1 MSNGRPKDKAP
12 WLLTGCL
19 ALTLSGVST
28 LLPHTPAQAQP
39 PKAATA
45 GVTTHAAPV
54 ADDDGDGD
62 ELLEHWGDAR
72 YSREQRAQI
81 KGLLALFAGAGA
93 LSYRRRA
100 ALRRSHRHG

>member
-1 MSNGRPKDKAP
+1 MRAKRWDKTPGLVA
-12 WLLTGCL
+12 GCV
-19 ALTLSGVST
+19 ALTLSGVSV
-28 LLPHTPAQAQP
+28 LLPRAQAQA
-39 PKAATA
+39 PKATMA